1 MDNLRLNDIPAVRI
15 AAKLIKQGPNTVLMD
30 CEGDEVWFPKK
41 HIEIE
46 KEQTMLIEEWLYNA
60 KVSKGEL

>member
-1 MDNLRLNDIPAVRI
+1 MEEIRLNNVPAVRI

-41 HIEIE
+41 HVQIEE
-46 KEQTMLIEEWLYNA
+46 DGTMLIEEWLYNA
-60 KVSKGEL
+60 KVRKGEL